1 MGQKA
6 NPTSLRLKKTN
17 QSFNSCWYSDIYYSK
32 LISQE
37 FRAKQYLSNIFN
49 QIKYPHPHLSF
60 SLLPKKIKAMTIY
73 LNPIESRYRR
83 CERFQLKL
91 VQGTSSIA
99 SHVSR
104 RTGSLHCP
112 DLLLTDIGQTSL
124 QEATPSGPPSIY
136 NLSKIGTTNHL
147 LLPTAI
153 DARPLGNAARENRF
167 FVHRLLLS
175 IAIRKGIGE
184 RLAWRKDFELF
195 QKLHRLTWF
204 QGREES
210 SSFLCNKQQPI
221 TNDRR
226 SEYRH
231 TKIELAV
238 KRRSK
243 NRRDSSSTRFF
254 HTLRSTTYNTSQTL
268 QNLGST
274 KVISGNNIGS
284 ERREFSTF
292 FDSRVF
298 APCSS
303 LPITAITCRNQVGAD
318 QRSAILRCAQD
329 RYKDCSPLPILCPSS
344 MGSGRHK
351 INTSRCSASYL
362 ASYSASRSSQVKSKT
377 SDHHQ
382 MNTGIP
388 SDGLGTWQGVQK
400 GHPRHQQNLSPKLPF
415 RSKDHIHVNL
425 LESTIE
431 KGVGCSINLC
441 FYKSTEDG
449 QAASFLSE
457 EIAYY
462 LERRVPFRRIK
473 QLLLREL
480 RTNYIEGVRVSC
492 SGRVGGRSKKA
503 QRARGEKF
511 QWGQTSSHVFSS
523 RLAFA
528 SRSALTSFGKVGI
541 KVWICY
547 K

>member
-6 NPTSLRLKKTN
+6 NPISLRLKKTN

-32 LISQE
+32 LLSQE
-37 FRAKQYLSNIFN
+37 FRAKRYLTDIFN

-60 SLLPKKIKAMTIY
+60 SLFPKKIRAMAIY
-73 LNPIESRYRR
+73 LNPIESRHRR

-91 VQGTSSIA
+91 IQGASSI
-99 SHVSR
+99 VRDGSR
-104 RTGSLHCP
+104 RTDSQYCHDP
-112 DLLLTDIGQTSL
+112 LLSDIGP
-124 QEATPSGPPSIY
+124 PSGPKSI
-136 NLSKIGTTNHL
+136 LTNHH

-153 DARPLGNAARENRF
+153 DVSPLGNAAREKRF

-175 IAIRKGIGE
+175 IAVRKGTGE
-184 RLAWRKDFELF
+184 KLAWRKDFELF

-204 QGREES
+204 RGREENS
-210 SSFLCNKQQPI
+210 LFLFNKQQVI
-221 TNDRR
+221 TSDRR

-231 TKIELAV
+231 TKIELADCNLEKKV
-238 KRRSK
+238 KME
-243 NRRDSSSTRFF
+243 RDSLA
-254 HTLRSTTYNTSQTL
+254 TLRDRFPYTLPSTTYNTSQTL
-268 QNLGST
+268 QNLRST
-274 KVISGNNIGS
+274 KVISGNNTNS

-292 FDSRVF
+292 FNSRVF
-298 APCSS
+298 APSLS
-303 LPITAITCRNQVGAD
+303 LPSTAIAWPRQARAGAD
-318 QRSAILRCAQD
+318 QRSTVLRWAQD
-329 RYKDCSPLPILCPSS
+329 RHRNCSSLLLLGNLACQVRSNSS
-344 MGSGRHK
+344 DS
-351 INTSRCSASYL
+351 
-362 ASYSASRSSQVKSKT
+362 
-377 SDHHQ
+377 HQ
-382 MNTGIP
+382 MSTRTA
-388 SDGLGTWQGVQK
+388 SDGVSVRQGVQRSHPS
-400 GHPRHQQNLSPKLPF
+400 HPRHQQDLCPKLPIP
-415 RSKDHIHVNL
+415 RKDHIYVNL

-431 KGVGCSINLC
+431 KEVGCPISLC

-480 RTNYIEGVRVSC
+480 RTDYVEGVRVNC

-503 QRARGEKF
+503 QRARGERF

-523 RLAFA
+523 RLSFA

-547 K
+547 KQSSHQY

>member
-17 QSFNSCWYSDIYYSK
+17 QSFNSCWYSDIYYCK
-32 LISQE
+32 LLSQE
-37 FRAKQYLSNIFN
+37 FRAKKYLSNIFN

-60 SLLPKKIKAMTIY
+60 SLFPKKIRAMAIY
-73 LNPIESRYRR
+73 LNPIQSRHRR
-83 CERFQLKL
+83 CERLQLKL
-91 VQGTSSIA
+91 VQGTRPIA
-99 SHVSR
+99 R
-104 RTGSLHCP
+104 DGSGHTDSQNCP
-112 DLLLTDIGQTSL
+112 DLLLADIGRPSQSKATS
-124 QEATPSGPPSIY
+124 EPTP
-136 NLSKIGTTNHL
+136 LLTNHL
-147 LLPTAI
+147 LLPTGI
-153 DARPLGNAARENRF
+153 DVRPLGNAARDKRF

-175 IAIRKGIGE
+175 IAIRKGTGE
-184 RLAWRKDFELF
+184 RLAWRKNFEVF

-210 SSFLCNKQQPI
+210 SSFLFSKQQLI
-221 TNDRR
+221 TSDRR

-231 TKIELAV
+231 TKIELANDNFDLSLTSQ

-243 NRRDSSSTRFF
+243 MGRDSPTTARDCFP
-254 HTLRSTTYNTSQTL
+254 HTLRSISYNTSQTS
-268 QNLGST
+268 QNLRST
-274 KVISGNNIGS
+274 KVIPGNITSSG
-284 ERREFSTF
+284 RKEFLTVF
-292 FDSRVF
+292 NSRVF
-298 APCSS
+298 TSCST
-303 LPITAITCRNQVGAD
+303 LPITADAD
-318 QRSAILRCAQD
+318 QRSAILRWPRD
-329 RYKDCSPLPILCPSS
+329 GHKKCSPDMS
-344 MGSGRHK
+344 
-351 INTSRCSASYL
+351 TSRCSVSNL
-362 ASYSASRSSQVKSKT
+362 ASQVRSNSSDHQQISTRTASDVHASRNEA
-377 SDHHQ
+377 HA
-382 MNTGIP
+382 
-388 SDGLGTWQGVQK
+388 WQGVQK
-400 GHPRHQQNLSPKLPF
+400 SYPRHQQNLSPKLPI
-415 RSKDHIHVNL
+415 RRKDHIYANL

-431 KGVGCSINLC
+431 KGVGCPISLC

-480 RTNYIEGVRVSC
+480 RTDYIEGVRVNC

-523 RLAFA
+523 RLSFA